1 MDLFWN
7 WFQSRR
13 DKKDAKNYGNVI
25 HPPIL
30 SDDDSKNTPVISIL
44 PPPELHLLMGPMN
57 KLYKELENVWPES
70 KL

>member
-7 WFQSRR
+7 WFESRR

-30 SDDDSKNTPVISIL
+30 SEGDSNNTPVISIL
-44 PPPELHLLMGPMN
+44 PPPNFIFSWVP
-57 KLYKELENVWPES
+57 
-70 KL
+70 